1 MAVFL
6 SPVGGVAA
14 QFFTNNGVPLSGG
27 KLYTYAAGTTTPA
40 ATYTS
45 SSGVTAH
52 ANPIVLDSGGRVPGG
67 ETWLT
72 DGTSY
77 KFLLKDSNDVLIA
90 TYDNIVGINSN
101 FVNFFA
107 EEEIQTATAGQTVF
121 TLANPYVPGGNTLSV
136 FVDGVNQYSG
146 STYSYVETS
155 ASTVTF
161 DSGLHVGALVKFTTV
176 QSLTSGQQTDAALV
190 TYNEGGAGAVTT
202 TVRAKLQQIVSV
214 KDFGAVGNGT
224 TDDTAAIQAA
234 INSIS
239 DDGVVY
245 VPPGTYKLTSAL
257 TLGSAGA
264 AARLI
269 GMGRPTF
276 KFYSIGASVDCFTL
290 AGASYRQIE
299 LRNLNIDF
307 NTTGRDGLVLTISNW
322 PVLDNIVLNNSY
334 RDSFAISCS
343 GFNWVEN
350 GEFDIGVNDA
360 GRHAIRMELAGSNG
374 AFINECLWKQLEV
387 RGVSKITAGGQA
399 IRCTSTATGGAPKFS
414 NHMFLKSNLDATYSS
429 GTGVPVPSL
438 NVVEVDSGAVENW
451 RFMSGGWENTGTTSL
466 AGGYSWTTSGTG
478 TWGGLFIDS
487 MITNSYWGTL
497 GANSTIALLWNF
509 DYSFAK
515 TQLSGPVTTKVAAT
529 ESGYVVTGNTQSSG
543 GSELKGTRTG
553 AVGSGTVGNGA
564 NMVLGNDTNSTYISV
579 QEFGGAY
586 LFWTYASGAWN
597 VRFKVAGDGA
607 ISLPTGLGNYAND
620 AAAAGAGVAVG
631 QLYRNGSVVQIRVT

>member
-1 MAVFL
+1 MSVTL

-14 QFFTNNGVPLSGG
+14 QFFSNDGVPLAGG
-27 KLYTYAAGTTTPA
+27 LIYTYLAGTNTPA

-45 SSGVTAH
+45 SAGNIAH
-52 ANPIVLDSGGRVPGG
+52 TNPIVLDSSGRVPGG
-67 ETWLT
+67 ETWLVDST
-72 DGTSY
+72 NY
-77 KFLLKDSNDVLIA
+77 KFVLKDSADVLIA

-101 FVNFFA
+101 FANFFA
-107 EEEIQTATAGQTVF
+107 QEEIQTATAGQTVF
-121 TLANPYVPGGNTLSV
+121 TLANPYVPGANTLSV
-136 FVDGVNQYSG
+136 FVDGVNQYNGTS
-146 STYSYVETS
+146 YSYVETS
-155 ASTVTF
+155 ANTVTF

-176 QSLTSGQQTDAALV
+176 QSLTSGQQTDASLV
-190 TYNEGGAGAVTT
+190 TYNEGGVGAVTY
-202 TVRAKLQQIVSV
+202 TVQAKLRQTVSV
-214 KDFGAVGNGT
+214 KDFGAVGDGT
-224 TDDTAAIQAA
+224 TDDTLAIQTA

-239 DDGVVY
+239 DDGIVF

-264 AARLI
+264 AARII
-269 GMGRPTF
+269 GVGRPTF
-276 KFYSIGASVDCFTL
+276 KFYSIGAAVDCFTL
-290 AGASYRQIE
+290 AGANYRQIE

-322 PVLDNIVLNNSY
+322 PLLDNIVLNNSY
-334 RDSFAISCS
+334 RDSFVISCS

-350 GEFDIGVNDA
+350 GEFDIGVNSA
-360 GRHAIRMELAGSNG
+360 GRHAIRMQLSGSNG
-374 AFINECLWKQLEV
+374 AFINECLWKQLEI

-399 IRCTSTATGGAPKFS
+399 IRCTSTASGGGSKFS
-414 NHMFLKSNLDATYSS
+414 NHMFLKSNFDAGYSAGS
-429 GTGVPVPSL
+429 GVPVPSL

-451 RFMSGGWENTGTTSL
+451 RFMSGGWENTGLTTL

-515 TQLSGPVTTKVAAT
+515 TQLSGPVTTKVVAT

-553 AVGSGTVGNGA
+553 AVGSGTIGNGA
-564 NMVLGNDTNSTYISV
+564 NLTLGNDTNSTYISM

-586 LFWTYASGAWN
+586 LFYTYASGAWN
-597 VRFKVAGDGA
+597 VRFRVNGDGG
-607 ISLPTGLGNYAND
+607 ILLPAGLGNYPND

-631 QLYRNGSVVQIRVT
+631 QLYRNGSVVQIRVV